1 VFTGLE
7 SFQGQKRPKPSSP
20 DQCLLLPEKRPEE
33 RGATG
38 DPAPAGEAVTGSGSL
53 LGAGGGVAL
62 VLLAPPQ
69 RPLPSPQVVGPQVV
83 EILVLVHPL
92 APFFFSAGYV
102 PALMQL

>member
-1 VFTGLE
+1 MFTALE

-20 DQCLLLPEKRPEE
+20 GRCLLLPEKRPEQ
-33 RGATG
+33 RCATG
-38 DPAPAGEAVTGSGSL
+38 DPTPAGEFVAGSGSL
-53 LGAGGGVAL
+53 LGASGGVAL
-62 VLLAPPQ
+62 VLLAPLQ

-92 APFFFSAGYV
+92 APFFSSAGYV